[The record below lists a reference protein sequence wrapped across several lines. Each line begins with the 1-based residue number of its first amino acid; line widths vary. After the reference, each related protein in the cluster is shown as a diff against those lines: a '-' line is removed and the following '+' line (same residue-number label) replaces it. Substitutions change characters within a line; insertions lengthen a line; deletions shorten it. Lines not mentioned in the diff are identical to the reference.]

1 VADTAITAQAQERL
15 LADLKQLAAWRATEE
30 AAVAQRDAVRL
41 TEARR
46 EHQQLHARATAAFE
60 QQHAQLI
67 AEYQQASEAV
77 YLRYE
82 SEGCSLAVEEQRLA
96 RVHENRLAES
106 LEAAKTLRQHRV
118 AEIQKAFREQKL
130 VPKTELTKFQ
140 QQCEESAQEVATV
153 TARAQTVVRRRAPWP
168 DEQPAVAPLPTGLSR
183 QQYVDHYTAAMSAAY
198 AKLQELVSLRS
209 ARFAEEGW
217 PVLIFI
223 ALLAALGY
231 PAYRLVGTYGWGWV
245 MAASVGVALLIT
257 VVIYAVVRPLAR
269 AATLRRVPELQQAI
283 GQARAALAA
292 ALRAAGLD
300 AERQRKAIV
309 RRASADLAAA
319 KGEYKTSRREQKAL
333 HDTRLKQW
341 AAEFATRRKIVE
353 DTHERELDQTEEKH
367 PRRIESLEHEF
378 AREIAK
384 IDESLRTRLAA
395 FRDET
400 SRERSAATSR
410 WSEGLDRFHSAT
422 GAMAEYCERIAP
434 PWEAIAQQLQSPD
447 AAKQIDEAAALRIGR
462 LEVDVP
468 DVKAQL
474 PAVLSYPE
482 CPSLLLEA
490 ADDGR
495 DAATQAMQ
503 SVMLRLLTTFPPG
516 KVRFTIIDPVGLGE
530 NFSAFM
536 HLADYDERLVT
547 NRIWTEATHIQQRL
561 TDLTE
566 HMENVI
572 QKYLRNE
579 FGSIQE
585 YNRHAGEVA
594 EPFQILVVANFPA
607 NFSDEAARRLV
618 SIATSGARC
627 GVYTLISTDTRL
639 ATPRNFDLAD
649 LEAQAATLVWN
660 AADKQFRFQSG
671 ELATLPLALD
681 EPPADEQFTEII
693 RQVGVLAKD
702 AARVEVP
709 FDYVV
714 PPVHVWW
721 TADSRGGIETPLG
734 RAGAKALQYLR
745 LGKGT
750 SQHVLVAGKTGSGKS
765 TLLNS
770 LITNLSLHYSPQE
783 LEFYLIDFKKG
794 VEFKAYATHKLPH
807 ARVIAIESEREFGLS
822 VLQRLDD
829 ELKRRGDLFR
839 QHGVQDVKGFRSA
852 APDAIMPRVL
862 LVIDE
867 FQEFFTSDDRISHD
881 ASLLLDRLVRQGR
894 AFGIHVLLGSQT
906 LAGAYS
912 LARSTIGQM
921 AVRIALQ
928 CSESDAHLI
937 LSEDNTAARLL
948 GRPGEAIYNDAN
960 GLFEGNHPFQVVW
973 LSDEQRESY
982 LARVS
987 ALAAERGVVGAP
999 VVFEGSAAADPR
1011 DNRQLAALFNAP
1023 RPQQAPSAPQAWLGA
1038 AVAVKEPTAIPF
1050 RRQSGSNLLIVGQQ
1064 EELALGMLA
1073 TAAIALAG
1081 QLPAVGL
1088 PRESDDVSDAR
1099 LVILD
1104 GTRPDAPEA
1113 GLWAR
1118 FASQLPLGARVV
1130 PPRDAA
1136 AAITSVAQEVE
1147 RRLAAGE
1154 QTAEPIFV
1162 VIYNLARFR
1171 DLKKGDDY
1179 SFDDDASAGVGK
1191 QLTTI
1196 LREGP
1201 ALGVHALVW
1210 CDSYNNANRW
1220 LDRQTLRD
1228 FELRVLFQMS
1238 ATDSSNLMDSAAA
1251 SKLGPHMTLLY
1262 SEELGQA
1269 EKLRPYGLPPA
1280 EWLAWVAERLT
1291 ARGTADDAAAA
1302 AAVSTSSEATQP

>member
-1 VADTAITAQAQERL
+1 MEQNSITSQIQERL
-15 LADLKQLAAWRATEE
+15 LVDLRQLAAWRATE
-30 AAVAQRDAVRL
+30 AAAIATRDAERIAA
-41 TEARR
+41 ARR
-46 EHQQLHARATAAFE
+46 EHQQAHARATVAFE
-60 QQHAQLI
+60 EQHARLI
-67 AEYQQASEAV
+67 AEYQEAREAV
-77 YLRYE
+77 YVRYE
-82 SEGCSLAVEEQRLA
+82 HEGCSLAVEEQRLA
-96 RVHENRLAES
+96 RVHDSRLAET

-130 VPKTELTKFQ
+130 VPKSELAKFQ
-140 QQCEESAQEVATV
+140 QQCEESVQEVNAV
-153 TARAQTVVRRRAPWP
+153 TAKAQTIVRRRAPWP
-168 DEQPAVAPLPTGLSR
+168 EEQPAATPLPAGMTR
-183 QQYVDHYTAAMSAAY
+183 QQYVDQYTAAMSAAY
-198 AKLQELVSLRS
+198 AKLQELTSLRS

-223 ALLAALGY
+223 ALSGPLAYLS
-231 PAYRLVGTYGWGWV
+231 YRLLGDYGMGWAI
-245 MAASVGVALLIT
+245 AACVLASIVIT
-257 VVIYAVVRPLAR
+257 AVIYAIVRPLAR
-269 AATLRRVPELQQAI
+269 RATLRRVPEFQQAI
-283 GQARAALAA
+283 VQARAALAA
-292 ALRAAGLD
+292 GLQAAGLD

-319 KGEYKTSRREQKAL
+319 KTEYKTTRRDQKAL
-333 HDTRLKQW
+333 HDTRLAQM
-341 AAEFATRRKIVE
+341 AAEYATRRKIVE
-353 DTHERELDQTEEKH
+353 DTHERQLDQIEDKH
-367 PRRIESLEHEF
+367 PRRIETLEQDF
-378 AREIAK
+378 GRQIAG
-384 IDESLRTRLAA
+384 IDADLRARLAA
-395 FRDET
+395 LRDET
-400 SRERSAATSR
+400 ARERLSIDSRWESGLAQFQSAAT
-410 WSEGLDRFHSAT
+410 DMDT
-422 GAMAEYCERIAP
+422 YCERIAP
-434 PWEAIAQQLQSPD
+434 SWESVAGRLKTPA
-447 AAKQIDEAAALRIGR
+447 AAKQLEEAAALRIGR
-462 LEVDVP
+462 LAVDLPASEASASDNV
-468 DVKAQL
+468 ALAL
-474 PAVLSYPE
+474 PAVLSYPA

-490 ADDGR
+490 VDDGR
-495 DAATQAMQ
+495 DAATHAMQ
-503 SVMLRLLTTFPPG
+503 SVMLRLLTAFPPG

-585 YNRHAGEVA
+585 YNAHAGEVA

-639 ATPRNFDLAD
+639 GLPRNFNLAD

-660 AADKQFRFQSG
+660 AADKQFRFKAG
-671 ELATLPLALD
+671 ELATLPLALE
-681 EPPADEQFTEII
+681 EPPPDEQFTEII
-693 RQVGVLAKD
+693 RSVGVLAKD

-709 FDYVV
+709 FDFVV
-714 PPVHVWW
+714 PPADSWW
-721 TADSRGGIETPLG
+721 QADSRGGIEAPLG

-750 SQHVLVAGKTGSGKS
+750 SQHALVAGKTGSGKS

-770 LITNLSLHYSPQE
+770 LITNLSLHYSPRE

-839 QHGVQDVKGFRSA
+839 QHGVQDLKGFRNA
-852 APDAIMPRVL
+852 APAAVMPRVL

-881 ASLLLDRLVRQGR
+881 AGLLLDRLVRQGR

-982 LARVS
+982 LERV
-987 ALAAERGVVGAP
+987 AQLAADRGIVSEP

-1011 DNRQLAALFNAP
+1011 ENRQLAAVFTAP
-1023 RPQQAPSAPQAWLGA
+1023 SPKQAPAAPLAWLGA

-1050 RRQSGSNLLIVGQQ
+1050 RRQSGSNLLVVGQQ

-1081 QLPAVGL
+1081 QLPPTAA
-1088 PRESDDVSDAR
+1088 PHNSEDASDSS
-1099 LVILD
+1099 LIILD

-1113 GLWAR
+1113 GMWGKLA
-1118 FASQLPLGARVV
+1118 AQLPLGARVV
-1130 PPRDAA
+1130 PPRDAS

-1154 QTAEPIFV
+1154 HTAEPIFI
-1162 VIYNLARFR
+1162 VIYNLSRFR

-1179 SFDDDASAGVGK
+1179 SFDDDATAGVGK

-1238 ATDSSNLMDSAAA
+1238 ATDSSNLMDSPAA
-1251 SKLGPHMTLLY
+1251 SKLGGHMSLLY
-1262 SEELGQA
+1262 SEEQGQA

-1280 EWLAWVAERLT
+1280 EWLAWVAERL
-1291 ARGTADDAAAA
+1291 AAGEKEGEA
-1302 AAVSTSSEATQP
+1302 AAVS